1 MKKKPIAWVVDST
14 AFVTEEL
21 KNHPDV
27 YVIPLNIHFGDEQ
40 YRDGIDL
47 SAEQLYQKIEE
58 AEEFPKTSQPAA
70 GEFAKIF
77 ESISDR
83 YESAIAVHLTAK
95 LSGTLASS
103 MAGAEMTDFPVHFV
117 DSHSLSVGITRLVER
132 GMELAEAGMP
142 PSEIAEKLKSYTSNF
157 RNYILIGEL
166 DQLYKGGRMSGVQ
179 FFLGSMLKIKPIVQ
193 ITPEGELIA
202 ADKVRSEKKA
212 MQYLVDRIM
221 ESYREDGITRV
232 YLMHGGSPEKAE
244 LLKAAL
250 LEEVPSFEVVAGDIS
265 STLGVHAGR
274 GTIAALWFVEKD

>member
-1 MKKKPIAWVVDST
+1 MEKKPLAWVVDST
-14 AFVTEEL
+14 AFITEEL

-27 YVIPLNIHFGDEQ
+27 YVIPLNIHFGDQQ
-40 YRDGIDL
+40 YQDGIDL
-47 SAEQLYQKIEE
+47 TPEELYQKIET

-70 GEFAKIF
+70 GEFAKVF
-77 ESISDR
+77 ESISAS
-83 YESAIAVHLTAK
+83 YECAIAVHLTAK

-117 DSHSLSVGITRLVER
+117 DSNSLSVGITGLVER
-132 GMELAEAGMP
+132 GMQLAETDKSP
-142 PSEIAEKLKSYTSNF
+142 EEIAETLKTYTSNF

-193 ITPEGELIA
+193 ITPEGELQAI
-202 ADKVRSEKKA
+202 DKVRSEKKA
-212 MQYLVDRIM
+212 MQYLVDRIS
-221 ESYREDGITRV
+221 ESYQKDGITKV
-232 YLMHGGSPEKAE
+232 YLMHGGSQDKADQ
-244 LLKAAL
+244 LQGSLK
-250 LEEVPSFEVVAGDIS
+250 EQVPSLEVVTGDIS

>member
-1 MKKKPIAWVVDST
+1 MEKKPFAWVIDST

-27 YVIPLNIHFGDEQ
+27 YVIPLNIHFGDQQ
-40 YRDGIDL
+40 YQDGIDL
-47 SAEQLYQKIEE
+47 TPEQLYQKIET

-70 GEFAKIF
+70 GEFAKVF
-77 ESISDR
+77 ESISEK

-132 GMELAEAGMP
+132 GMELAEKGMQP
-142 PSEIAEKLKSYTSNF
+142 EEIAETLKTYTSNF
-157 RNYILIGEL
+157 RNSILIGEL

-193 ITPEGELIA
+193 ITPEGELQA
-202 ADKVRSEKKA
+202 VDKVRSEKKA
-212 MQYLVDRIM
+212 MQYLVDRVV
-221 ESYREDGITRV
+221 ESYQEGGVTKV
-232 YLMHGGSPEKAE
+232 YVMHGGSPEKAE
-244 LLKAAL
+244 QLKTAL
-250 LEEVPSFEVVAGDIS
+250 LEHVTQLEVVIGDIS

-274 GTIAALWFVEKD
+274 GTVAALWFVEKE